1 MMMAHLRRIPYAIGM
16 AKNLLKI
23 IAATY
28 TLICTAPGVGGA
40 QEVVKELECLSMGTF
55 NVLDGEMFHGQST
68 GLWHLFYEDRR
79 LVRILGPFACRSADK
94 RMEILENTLLLQCD
108 QEFEGE
114 RQTVLGRIDRRTGQF
129 FKSTNRGSEVLVS
142 WGSCTSPD
150 GIF

>member
-1 MMMAHLRRIPYAIGM
+1 MVARLRRIPYAIDMG
-16 AKNLLKI
+16 KNSLKI
-23 IAATY
+23 IAATC
-28 TLICTAPGVGGA
+28 TLICTAPGAGGA
-40 QEVVKELECLSMGTF
+40 QGVVKELECLSMGTF
-55 NVLDGEMFHGQST
+55 NVLDGEKLHGQST
-68 GLWHLFYEDRR
+68 RLWHLIYEDSR

-114 RQTVLGRIDRRTGQF
+114 RQTLLGRIDRRTGEF
-129 FKSTNRGSEVLVS
+129 FQSTNRGSEVLVS